1 MGNIYV
7 VDRDNR
13 RLQFFSIGQSNGM
26 TIAGITGI
34 LGANASLL
42 NSPLSVVL
50 DTQLNLYV
58 SDGENHRIQKF
69 MRF

>member
-1 MGNIYV
+1 
-7 VDRDNR
+7 
-13 RLQFFSIGQSNGM
+13 M

-42 NSPLSVVL
+42 NSPISVVL